1 MQSQQYED
9 LFPKDKKRL
18 DNSVIYKQKLKKILD
33 EFTYKKLY
41 DYCSKRIIG
50 QDKELK
56 KAVYIVYSYLDSYVN
71 DKPFLQKNWFLTAP
85 SGMGKTELYRT
96 LRDFFKEKGIDF
108 PIVQIDLSQITQTG
122 FKGADINSVIPLI
135 EKSCSRKLGGYGICF
150 FDEADKKMLPSYTSH
165 GENVNAMV
173 QANLLAFIEGTVV
186 NEFDT
191 NNTMFVFMG
200 AFQKIRN
207 KKSSPKKRSMGFNS
221 NLSLDD
227 DVPKDTAFYDDITIQ
242 DMLDYGMIDEFAGRV
257 SQVINFHR
265 IEKKDMEMLIK
276 SKIENLEEKFEID
289 IYTYPKAIEELID
302 LAYGRLGIRA
312 VLNKLTE
319 IIIELNSKVMLNGN
333 IDPEYDYIC
342 IKSLDWYYI
351 EHGIEFF

>member
-9 LFPKDKKRL
+9 LFPKDKKIL
-18 DNSVIYKQKLKKILD
+18 DNPMIHKQKLKEIFD
-33 EFTYKKLY
+33 EITYKKLY
-41 DYCSKRIIG
+41 DYCRKRIIG

-56 KAVYIVYSYLDSYVN
+56 KAVYIVYSYLNSYVN

-122 FKGADINSVIPLI
+122 FKGADINSIIPLI
-135 EKSCSRKLGGYGICF
+135 EKSCSYKLGGYGICF
-150 FDEADKKMLPSYTSH
+150 FDEADKKILPSYSH
-165 GENVNAMV
+165 GENINAMV

-186 NEFDT
+186 NTFNT

-200 AFQKIRN
+200 AFQNIRN
-207 KKSSPKKRSMGFNS
+207 KKSSQKKCSMGFNS

-227 DVPKDTAFYDDITIQ
+227 VSEETVFYNDITIQ
-242 DMLDYGMIDEFAGRV
+242 DMLNYGMIDEFAGRI
-257 SQVINFHR
+257 SQVINFHK

-276 SKIENLEEKFEID
+276 SKIENLEEKFGVYIN
-289 IYTYPKAIEELID
+289 IYPKAIEELID

-319 IIIELNSKVMLNGN
+319 IIIELNSEIMLNGN
-333 IDPEYDYIC
+333 INPEYDYIC
-342 IKSLDWYYI
+342 INSLDYYYI
-351 EHGIEFF
+351 EHDIEFF